1 MSHRQIKRH
10 GKLNTR
16 IVSLVEHQGIVL
28 CRKLCHMRKRSIH
41 RYFWFVGDTRRTLQP
56 TGQLSQRREEFNF
69 RFHQNMLSSTPMSG
83 IRRIAGRKK
92 WNLSMICTNRTKN
105 LQKKPNNK
113 RQRRQIVSDTFLVTL
128 FSICRTYFRYEWL
141 TERKR
146 VRGREADESSNNL
159 YEKYFTFM
167 NYVVRCR
174 AANASCALFLHS
186 NFYDFRF
193 FLLLPNVSPNEK
205 KKIFITI
212 YWYSPHWPLTIDMD
226 FDHFDCA
233 LRTHDTIHSA
243 TQCDFSFRSVARH
256 ACDLIDNHQI
266 IRSCQMKLWDCF
278 AWEWVSP
285 RSSISPFRNVDAWIP
300 SSAPNE
306 CNYLH
311 SPHSHTRITI
321 TIITWSLLLLLRLLL
336 SAFIHSGFHA
346 FLLHKF
352 RYSGY
357 CCSCC
362 CSFLI

>member
-1 MSHRQIKRH
+1 MSSSERQ
-10 GKLNTR
+10 L
-16 IVSLVEHQGIVL
+16 
-28 CRKLCHMRKRSIH
+28 RS
-41 RYFWFVGDTRRTLQP
+41 FSALKFLWF
-56 TGQLSQRREEFNF
+56 SF
-69 RFHQNMLSSTPMSG
+69 
-83 IRRIAGRKK
+83 
-92 WNLSMICTNRTKN
+92 
-105 LQKKPNNK
+105 
-113 RQRRQIVSDTFLVTL
+113 
-128 FSICRTYFRYEWL
+128 FSVAP
-141 TERKR
+141 ER
-146 VRGREADESSNNL
+146 VAQW
-159 YEKYFTFM
+159 
-167 NYVVRCR
+167 
-174 AANASCALFLHS
+174 
-186 NFYDFRF
+186 
-193 FLLLPNVSPNEK
+193 EK
-205 KKIFITI
+205 KNIYYNLLIFTTLAIDH
-212 YWYSPHWPLTIDMD
+212 WYGLWSFW
-226 FDHFDCA
+226 
-233 LRTHDTIHSA
+233 LRFAHTRYDSFIHSA